1 MDKNSFLIYIDYQEQ
16 FELLTDEQ
24 AGKLI
29 KAIIE
34 YEKTG
39 KILELDGMT
48 KMAFSF
54 IKTQLDRDREKW
66 QEEKQKRSE
75 AGKRGMSKRWGKT
88 NQDNNVTNVI
98 TEDNKNNSVKKEI
111 TNITDNVDEDEIVNV
126 EVDVNKKEKKKRKI
140 FKKPTVIEI
149 QEYCNERHNSID
161 AQHFFDYYESNGWK
175 VGQNSMKDWQATI
188 RNWERRNKSNQTA
201 EEEFLN
207 EQK

>member
-1 MDKNSFLIYIDYQEQ
+1 MDKNSFLIYLDYQEQ

-88 NQDNNVTNVI
+88 KQDNNVTNVI
-98 TEDNKNNSVKKEI
+98 TEDNKNNSVKNEI
-111 TNITDNVDEDEIVNV
+111 TNITDNVDVDEDVNV

-140 FKKPTVIEI
+140 FKKPTVKEI
-149 QEYCNERHNSID
+149 QEYCNERHNFIN

-175 VGQNSMKDWQATI
+175 VGKNSMRDWQATI

-207 EQK
+207 E